1 MGTDL
6 ELIVA
11 VAVCVIVLIW
21 IPTLIIRRIKEH
33 RRIKK
38 AAKEAVKS
46 ATGKSKTAAVS
57 PETKKAIDAA
67 KEKAVKDTLKKFE
80 PEKKPVSR
88 VRTDAEEKKFEKP
101 KESPKKSTASRVKT
115 DPAFSEK
122 KPSEKPKP
130 KEAKPKS
137 DMETETLL
145 RVEKGKKSYW
155 KCYYCGTENEKTASR
170 CVVCTQEKPP
180 TGI

>member
-21 IPTLIIRRIKEH
+21 LPTQIIRRIKEH

-46 ATGKSKTAAVS
+46 VT
-57 PETKKAIDAA
+57 
-67 KEKAVKDTLKKFE
+67 
-80 PEKKPVSR
+80 EKKPEDKTPAKTAVSR

-101 KESPKKSTASRVKT
+101 KESPAKATVSRVKA
-115 DPAFSEK
+115 DPAFSDK
-122 KPSEKPKP
+122 KPPEKPKP
-130 KEAKPKS
+130 KEAKPKP

-145 RVEKGKKSYW
+145 RAEKGKKSYW
-155 KCYYCGTENEKTASR
+155 KCYYCGTENGKTASR
-170 CVVCTQEKPP
+170 CVVCAKEKPP
-180 TGI
+180 VGV